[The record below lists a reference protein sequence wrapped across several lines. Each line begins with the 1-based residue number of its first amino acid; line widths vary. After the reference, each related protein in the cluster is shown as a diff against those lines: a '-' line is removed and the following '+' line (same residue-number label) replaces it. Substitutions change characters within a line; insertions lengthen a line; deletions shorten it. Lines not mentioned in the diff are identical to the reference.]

1 MKELEVKEVELT
13 SEFLKEKLKV
23 SKRTHYIFEGQIA
36 FTKKKFS
43 YKEAVEAYKTLKNCT
58 ECEDCVDCVDCVD
71 CSVCIN
77 CKNCKECQYL
87 EGASDC
93 VLNRH
98 KSWYSWLNEELK

>member
-1 MKELEVKEVELT
+1 MKDLEVKEVELT

-36 FTKKKFS
+36 FTKEKFS

-58 ECEDCVDCVDCVD
+58 ECEDCVECVDCVK

-77 CKNCKECQYL
+77 CTDCKECQYL
-87 EGASDC
+87 KGASDC

-98 KSWYSWLNEELK
+98 KSWYSWLNNR